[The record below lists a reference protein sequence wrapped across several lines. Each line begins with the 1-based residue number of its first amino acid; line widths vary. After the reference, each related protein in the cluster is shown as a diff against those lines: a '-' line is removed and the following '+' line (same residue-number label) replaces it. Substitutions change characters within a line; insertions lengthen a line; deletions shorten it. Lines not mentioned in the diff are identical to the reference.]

1 MGLMDALRNRFPADQ
16 DDEEDEIEVNDE
28 EAEGLSTVGR
38 AAYNVLSK
46 RHGKHHL
53 HLWNVATGKVIG
65 ELDLTPKGCFART

>member
-1 MGLMDALRNRFPADQ
+1 MDLMDALCNRFPADQ

-28 EAEGLSTVGR
+28 DAEGLSTVGR

-53 HLWNVATGKVIG
+53 HLWNVSTSKVIC
-65 ELDLTPKGCFART
+65 ELNLTPKGCFAKT